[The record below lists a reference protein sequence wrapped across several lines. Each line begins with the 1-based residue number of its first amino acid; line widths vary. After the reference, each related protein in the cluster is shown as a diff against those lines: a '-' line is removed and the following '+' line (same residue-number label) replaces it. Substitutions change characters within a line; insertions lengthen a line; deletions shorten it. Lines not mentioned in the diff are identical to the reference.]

1 VARDRFEPV
10 DHVLRDACGQE
21 FTGAVA
27 RIEANGRVVFERAY
41 GSTRT
46 DALARPVYA
55 DTRFDLASLTKL
67 FIATLALRQVADGR
81 LTLDDSVTLSAAP
94 CVTLS
99 AAPLRLAY
107 ARSGQAP
114 ARSRSAASPMPE
126 WQDRP
131 HAAITARM
139 LLDHTSGMNSGAD
152 YRTIAGENV
161 ERFALER
168 DLVAEPG
175 ERVIYSDLGFIA
187 LGVLVE
193 RITGSNLD
201 ATVRATFSSPSLGFR
216 PSARQRPTI
225 PATEEDDW
233 RGRVQGFV
241 HDEKAYLMGGV
252 AGHAGLFGTARDVAA
267 LTEAYLGPLR
277 GRRGPL
283 LPDELVREAVR
294 EQAYD
299 PVLRR
304 GLGWALKTSDE
315 NSCGRLMEPSSFG
328 HTGFVGTCV
337 WADPVRDVQAVLLT
351 NSVYFGRNDTR
362 DTRAEFY
369 EAAVEAV
376 ESAA

>member
-1 VARDRFEPV
+1 MVRDRFERV
-10 DHVLRDACGQE
+10 DRVLRDGCGEE

-27 RIEANGRVVFERAY
+27 RIEARGNVVFERAY
-41 GSTRT
+41 GTTRT

-67 FIATLALRQVADGR
+67 FVATVALRLVAQRR
-81 LTLDDSVTLSAAP
+81 LSLDDLLVSQIS
-94 CVTLS
+94 
-99 AAPLRLAY
+99 
-107 ARSGQAP
+107 
-114 ARSRSAASPMPE
+114 E
-126 WQDRP
+126 WQRRP

-152 YRTIAGENV
+152 YRTIASENV

-168 DLVAEPG
+168 DLVAQPG

-193 RITGSNLD
+193 RITGSNL
-201 ATVRATFSSPSLGFR
+201 AAAVRAMFASPSLGFR
-216 PSARQRPTI
+216 PRAAQRLAI

-241 HDEKAYLMGGV
+241 HDQKAYLMGGI
-252 AGHAGLFGTARDVAA
+252 AGHAGLFGTARDVAMI
-267 LTEAYLGPLR
+267 TESYLGGLR
-277 GRRGPL
+277 GRADGL
-283 LPDELVREAVR
+283 LPEELVREAVR

-304 GLGWALKTSDE
+304 GLGWALKTKDD
-315 NSCGRLMEPSSFG
+315 NSCGRLMDASSFG

-337 WADPVRDVQAVLLT
+337 WADPVRDLQAVLLT
-351 NSVYFGRNDTR
+351 NSVYFGRNNTR
-362 DTRAEFY
+362 DMRAEFY
-369 EAAVEAV
+369 EAAVDAV
-376 ESAA
+376 EHAA